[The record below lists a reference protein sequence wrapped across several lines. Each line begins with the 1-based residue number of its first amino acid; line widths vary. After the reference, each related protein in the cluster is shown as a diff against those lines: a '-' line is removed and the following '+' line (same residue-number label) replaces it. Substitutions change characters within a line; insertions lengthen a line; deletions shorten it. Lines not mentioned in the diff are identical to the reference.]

1 MALSSEQESVIRSWV
16 EENWESY
23 VDDAGNLVDAKEDM
37 ETNLQAEC
45 DLDHLGAHDLDEAIN
60 LMEDVFYEQ

>member
-1 MALSSEQESVIRSWV
+1 MSLSSEQESVIRSWV

-23 VDDAGNLVDAKEDM
+23 VDDAGNLVDARDDM

>member
-1 MALSSEQESVIRSWV
+1 MALSSEQESAIRSWV

-23 VDDAGNLVDAKEDM
+23 VDNADDLDEARDDM

-45 DLDHLGAHDLDEAIN
+45 DLDHLGAHDLDEAIDF
-60 LMEDVFYEQ
+60 MDDVFYEQ